1 MSDEQGGTQERFE
14 RDGFVHGGRILEPG
28 EVALLAEEMERYI
41 DDGFRGR
48 PTGVPQP
55 IYRIDLGGG
64 GTDHL
69 YQIGN
74 LWEVSDPFRKLVHD
88 RRLVEAAVRATGALR
103 LQVWVDQV
111 MYKPERRGAHFGWH
125 QDGAYHLSVEPA
137 DRLFAAWIAF
147 DDADEESGCMWM
159 APGSHRWGLREHQL
173 LRHRHLAELTDFA
186 SLPGPAIAA
195 EFAGE
200 WRGVLPCPV
209 KAGEVHFHHAHT
221 WHGSPTNRSGRRR
234 RGYAIHFMRED
245 VRCATDQDVRIP
257 LRPGMSMADA
267 GPGFPT
273 VYPFPA

>member
-1 MSDEQGGTQERFE
+1 MGDESSDLRERFE
-14 RDGFVHGGRILEPG
+14 RDGFASGGLVLEPD
-28 EVALLAEEMERYI
+28 EVRLLAEEMERFI
-41 DDGFRGR
+41 DDGFRDR

-64 GTDHL
+64 GADHL

-74 LWEVSDPFRKLVHD
+74 LWEVSEPFRRLVGH
-88 RRLVEAAVRATGALR
+88 RRLVEAAVQATGTAR

-111 MYKPERRGAHFGWH
+111 MYKPERHGAHFGWH

-137 DRLFAAWIAF
+137 DRLFAAWIAL
-147 DDADEESGCMWM
+147 DDADVETGCMWM
-159 APGSHRWGLREHQL
+159 APGSHRWGLRESQL
-173 LRHRHLAELTDFA
+173 LQYRHLAEVSDFTQLPGERIAPEFA
-186 SLPGPAIAA
+186 S
-195 EFAGE
+195 E
-200 WRGVLPCPV
+200 WQGVRPCPV

-234 RGYAIHFMRED
+234 RGYAIHFMRD
-245 VRCATDQDVRIP
+245 GVRCATDQDVRIP
-257 LRPGMSMADA
+257 LRPGMSMAEA